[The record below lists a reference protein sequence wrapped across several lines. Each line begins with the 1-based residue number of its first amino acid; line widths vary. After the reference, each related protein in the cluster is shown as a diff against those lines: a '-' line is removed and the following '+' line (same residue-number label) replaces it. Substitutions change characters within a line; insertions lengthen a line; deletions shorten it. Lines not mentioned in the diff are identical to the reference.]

1 MTQNITKRVVIALED
16 SSRLEGFLTQSGGN
30 EFSLFRA
37 VDNRMGR
44 HSADFD
50 VEEFE
55 RFYRRPPRPGEIG
68 CTLSHVSVMRSFA
81 REDGNS
87 EDLMLVAED
96 DARFSSHLDAALDAI
111 LQGQK
116 VTGLVVLGDPYGRA
130 DARDRG
136 VGSSSEHFV
145 QLSALARPL
154 RLAGGAPP
162 FRIGRWAAGL
172 TGAGLYLI
180 TREACR
186 AVDGYLNAV
195 GGGKP
200 WWVADYH
207 GFYRDTL
214 GCDVLFIRPN
224 LASWEGQSSI
234 QDDDH
239 VEWRAGV
246 STRPGGW
253 GRGIKPWI
261 REHAHR
267 ARLSAK
273 STVFDIRWRLRHR

>member
-1 MTQNITKRVVIALED
+1 MQDITKRVVIALED
-16 SSRLEGFLTQSGGN
+16 SSRLEGFLAQPGGD
-30 EFSLFRA
+30 EFSQFRA
-37 VDNRMGR
+37 IDNRRGG
-44 HSADFD
+44 HISEFD

-55 RFYRRPPRPGEIG
+55 RVYRRPPRAGEIG

-81 REDGNS
+81 REGGPGD
-87 EDLMLVAED
+87 ELLLVAED
-96 DARFSSHLDAALDAI
+96 DARFSIHLEAALEAI
-111 LQGQK
+111 LQWPK

-130 DARDRG
+130 DHRDRA

-180 TREACR
+180 TRDACR
-186 AVDGYLNAV
+186 AVDDYLNAV
-195 GGGKP
+195 DGRKP

-214 GCDVLFIRPN
+214 GCDVLFVRPN
-224 LASWEGQSSI
+224 LVSWEGESSI
-234 QDDDH
+234 QGDDH
-239 VEWRAGV
+239 VEWRAGA
-246 STRPGGW
+246 SARPSGLV
-253 GRGIKPWI
+253 RGIKPWI

-267 ARLSAK
+267 AELSAK
-273 STVFDIRWRLRHR
+273 STAFDVKWRLRHR